1 MNVALIQLWES
12 FESGNH
18 QSDGCSLHID
28 KLNRNGFIESYEETE
43 NPVGLPSEVSV
54 SDAIFDILENEKNIR
69 LSEIEMNNLIGLN
82 DIKIL

>member
-1 MNVALIQLWES
+1 MGELES
-12 FESGNH
+12 DSH
-18 QSDGCSLHID
+18 QSDGCSLHIN
-28 KLNRNGFIESYEETE
+28 KATRNDFIKNHEESE

-54 SDAIFDILENEKNIR
+54 SDSIFRILENEKNIR